1 MKKLS
6 FNNPEKNF
14 LVLARKKLISS
25 NGKLSY
31 TC

>member
-1 MKKLS
+1 MKNIS
-6 FNNPEKNF
+6 FNNPEKIF
-14 LVLARKKLISS
+14 LILAQKRLISS

>member
-1 MKKLS
+1 MKKIS
-6 FNNPEKNF
+6 FNNPEKFF
-14 LVLARKKLISS
+14 LILARKKLISS